1 MGDRRVLGFTW
12 LAAALCLALVLA
24 DLCSWGFAQVG
35 IANAE
40 LLGGAFDAST
50 LVALALTAAAAT
62 VSWRMPQVYEFCI
75 ETVQETRKV
84 VWPTRKETRD
94 QTLVVVVVSIMIA
107 MMLWGFDQV
116 WKRLFSVILNMGA

>member
-12 LAAALCLALVLA
+12 LALALCLAAVLA
-24 DLCSWGFAQVG
+24 DLSGWAFAQAG

-50 LVALALTAAAAT
+50 ILALVLTAVIAVVT
-62 VSWRMPQVYEFCI
+62 WRMPQVYDFCI

-94 QTLVVVVVSIMIA
+94 QTLVVIVVSIALA

>member
-24 DLCSWGFAQVG
+24 DLCSWAFAQAG

-50 LVALALTAAAAT
+50 VLALVVTAVVAAA
-62 VSWRMPQVYEFCI
+62 SWRMPQVYEFCI
-75 ETVQETRKV
+75 EVVQETRKV
-84 VWPTRKETRD
+84 VWPTRQETRD
-94 QTLVVVVVSIMIA
+94 QTLVVVVVSILIA

-116 WKRLFSVILNMGA
+116 WKRLFAVILNMGA

>member
-1 MGDRRVLGFTW
+1 MSDRRVLGFTW
-12 LAAALCLALVLA
+12 LAAAVCLALVLA
-24 DLCSWGFAQVG
+24 DLCGWAFAQAG

-40 LLGGAFDAST
+40 VLGGAFDAST
-50 LVALALTAAAAT
+50 VLALLLTTVAAALA
-62 VSWRMPQVYEFCI
+62 WRAPVVFDFCI

-94 QTLVVVVVSIMIA
+94 QTVVVCVVSILIA

>member
-12 LAAALCLALVLA
+12 LAAALCLALVLT
-24 DLCSWGFAQVG
+24 DLCSWAFAQLGV
-35 IANAE
+35 ANAE
-40 LLGGAFDAST
+40 LLGGSFDAST
-50 LVALALTAAAAT
+50 VLALALTAAVAGI
-62 VSWRMPQVYEFCI
+62 SWRMPAVYDFCI

-94 QTLVVVVVSIMIA
+94 QTAIVVVVSIMIA

>member
-12 LAAALCLALVLA
+12 LAAALCLALVLT
-24 DLCSWGFAQVG
+24 DLCSWVFAQAG

-40 LLGGAFDAST
+40 LLGGSFDAST
-50 LVALALTAAAAT
+50 VLALVITAAAAA
-62 VSWRMPQVYEFCI
+62 VSWRVPKIYDFCI

-94 QTLVVVVVSIMIA
+94 QTVVVVIVSILIA

-116 WKRLFSVILNMGA
+116 WKRLFSMILNMGA